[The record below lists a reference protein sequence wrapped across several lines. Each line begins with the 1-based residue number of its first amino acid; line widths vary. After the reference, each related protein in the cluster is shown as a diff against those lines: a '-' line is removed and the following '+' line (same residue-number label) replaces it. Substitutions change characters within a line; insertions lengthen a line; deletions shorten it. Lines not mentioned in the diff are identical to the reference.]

1 MKICLIDNYDS
12 FTFNVEH
19 QLLMLD
25 HEVDVIRN
33 DKISIDEISQLDY
46 DAFVI
51 GPGPSNPKN
60 AGISLELINYFYDK
74 KPILGICLG
83 HQCIGEVFGG
93 KIVIADKIMHGK
105 TSNLSHTKSSIFRN
119 IKEPYIA
126 MRYHSLVISEKS
138 VSDDLEILA
147 WCEDDDKKTIM
158 AVKHKTYPVV
168 GIQFHPCLLYTSPS
182 PRDLSTSRMPSSA

>member
-12 FTFNVEH
+12 FTFNIEH

-25 HEVDVIRN
+25 YEVDVIRN
-33 DKISIDEISQLDY
+33 DKISTDEISQLDY

-60 AGISLELINYFYDK
+60 AGISLDLINYFYDK

-105 TSNLSHTKSSIFRN
+105 TSNLSHTKSSIFQN

-126 MRYHSLVISEKS
+126 MRYHSLVISEES
-138 VSDDLEILA
+138 ISDDLEVLA

-168 GIQFHPCLLYTSPS
+168 GIQFHPESIFTEQGNKLLDNFFTLYG
-182 PRDLSTSRMPSSA
+182 

>member
-12 FTFNVEH
+12 FTFNVQH

-60 AGISLELINYFYDK
+60 AGISLELINYFYNK

-93 KIVIADKIMHGK
+93 NIVIANKIMHGK
-105 TSNLSHTKSSIFRN
+105 TSNLSHTKSSIFQN

-126 MRYHSLVISEKS
+126 MRYHSLVISEES
-138 VSDDLEILA
+138 VSDELEVLA
-147 WCEDDDKKTIM
+147 WCEDGNHKTIM

-168 GIQFHPCLLYTSPS
+168 GIQFHPESIFTEQGNKLLDNFFTLYG
-182 PRDLSTSRMPSSA
+182 

>member
-1 MKICLIDNYDS
+1 
-12 FTFNVEH
+12 
-19 QLLMLD
+19 MLD

-105 TSNLSHTKSSIFRN
+105 TQ
-119 IKEPYIA
+119 
-126 MRYHSLVISEKS
+126 
-138 VSDDLEILA
+138 ILA
-147 WCEDDDKKTIM
+147 TLNL
-158 AVKHKTYPVV
+158 
-168 GIQFHPCLLYTSPS
+168 QFFKI
-182 PRDLSTSRMPSSA
+182 

>member
-25 HEVDVIRN
+25 HEVEVIRN

-46 DAFVI
+46 DAFVV

-105 TSNLSHTKSSIFRN
+105 TSNLSHTKSSIFQN

-168 GIQFHPCLLYTSPS
+168 GIQFHPESIFTEQGNKLLDNFFTIYG
-182 PRDLSTSRMPSSA
+182 

>member
-12 FTFNVEH
+12 FTYNVEH

-25 HEVDVIRN
+25 HKVDVIRN

-105 TSNLSHTKSSIFRN
+105 TSNLSHTKSSIFQN

-168 GIQFHPCLLYTSPS
+168 GIQFHPESIFTEQGNKLLNNFFTLYG
-182 PRDLSTSRMPSSA
+182 

>member
-25 HEVDVIRN
+25 HEVDIIRN
-33 DKISIDEISQLDY
+33 DKISSEEISQLDY

-60 AGISLELINYFYDK
+60 AGISIELINYFYDK

-93 KIVIADKIMHGK
+93 NIVIANKIMHGK
-105 TSNLSHTKSSIFRN
+105 TSNLSHTKSSIFHN

-138 VSDDLEILA
+138 ISDDLEVLA

-168 GIQFHPCLLYTSPS
+168 GIQFHPESIFTEQGNKLVNNFFTLYG
-182 PRDLSTSRMPSSA
+182 

>member
-93 KIVIADKIMHGK
+93 NIVIANKIMHGK
-105 TSNLSHTKSSIFRN
+105 TSNLSHTKSSIFQN

-126 MRYHSLVISEKS
+126 MRYHSLVISEES

-147 WCEDDDKKTIM
+147 WCEDDNKKTIM

-168 GIQFHPCLLYTSPS
+168 GIQFHPESIFTEQGNKLLDNFFTLYG
-182 PRDLSTSRMPSSA
+182 

>member
-60 AGISLELINYFYDK
+60 AGISLDLINYFYDK

-105 TSNLSHTKSSIFRN
+105 TSNLSHTKSSIFLN

-168 GIQFHPCLLYTSPS
+168 GIQFHPESIFTEQGNKLLDNFFTLYG
-182 PRDLSTSRMPSSA
+182 

>member
-12 FTFNVEH
+12 FTYNVEH

-25 HEVDVIRN
+25 HKVDVIRN

-60 AGISLELINYFYDK
+60 AGISLELINYFYNK

-93 KIVIADKIMHGK
+93 KIVIANKIMHGK
-105 TSNLSHTKSSIFRN
+105 TSNLSHTKSSIFHN

-126 MRYHSLVISEKS
+126 MRYHSLVLSEKS
-138 VSDDLEILA
+138 ISDDLEVLA

-168 GIQFHPCLLYTSPS
+168 GIQFHPESIFTEQGNKLLDNFFTLYG
-182 PRDLSTSRMPSSA
+182 

>member
-12 FTFNVEH
+12 FTFNVDH

-105 TSNLSHTKSSIFRN
+105 TSNLSHTKSSIFQN

-168 GIQFHPCLLYTSPS
+168 GIQFHPESIFTEQGNKLLDNFFTLYG
-182 PRDLSTSRMPSSA
+182 

>member
-93 KIVIADKIMHGK
+93 NIVIANKIMHGK
-105 TSNLSHTKSSIFRN
+105 TSNLSHTKSSIFQN

-168 GIQFHPCLLYTSPS
+168 GIQFHPESIFTEQGNKLLDNFFTLYG
-182 PRDLSTSRMPSSA
+182 

>member
-1 MKICLIDNYDS
+1 MC
-12 FTFNVEH
+12 
-19 QLLMLD
+19 
-25 HEVDVIRN
+25 IR
-33 DKISIDEISQLDY
+33 DR
-46 DAFVI
+46 
-51 GPGPSNPKN
+51 
-60 AGISLELINYFYDK
+60 
-74 KPILGICLG
+74 
-83 HQCIGEVFGG
+83 CIGEVFGG

-105 TSNLSHTKSSIFRN
+105 TSNLSHTKSSIFQN

-168 GIQFHPCLLYTSPS
+168 GIQFHPESIFTEQGNKLLDNFFTLYG
-182 PRDLSTSRMPSSA
+182 

>member
-25 HEVDVIRN
+25 HEVEVIRN

-105 TSNLSHTKSSIFRN
+105 TSNLSHTKSSIFQN

-147 WCEDDDKKTIM
+147 WCEDGDKKTIM

-168 GIQFHPCLLYTSPS
+168 GIQFHPESIFTEQGNKLLDNFFTLYG
-182 PRDLSTSRMPSSA
+182 

>member
-33 DKISIDEISQLDY
+33 DKISSQEISQLDY

-83 HQCIGEVFGG
+83 HQCIGEAFGG
-93 KIVIADKIMHGK
+93 NIVIANKIMHGK
-105 TSNLSHTKSSIFRN
+105 TSNLSHTKSSIFQN

-126 MRYHSLVISEKS
+126 MRYHSLVISEES
-138 VSDDLEILA
+138 VSDDLEVLA
-147 WCEDDDKKTIM
+147 WCKDDNQKMIM

-168 GIQFHPCLLYTSPS
+168 GIQFHPESIFTEQGNKLLDNFFTLYG
-182 PRDLSTSRMPSSA
+182 

>member
-105 TSNLSHTKSSIFRN
+105 TSNLSHTKSSIFQN

-126 MRYHSLVISEKS
+126 MRYHSLVISEES
-138 VSDDLEILA
+138 VSDDLEVLA
-147 WCEDDDKKTIM
+147 WCEDDNQKMIM

-168 GIQFHPCLLYTSPS
+168 GIQFHPESIFTEQGNKLLDNFFTLYG
-182 PRDLSTSRMPSSA
+182 

>member
-105 TSNLSHTKSSIFRN
+105 TSNLSHTKTSIFQN

-168 GIQFHPCLLYTSPS
+168 GIQFHPESIFTEQGNKLLDNFFTLYG
-182 PRDLSTSRMPSSA
+182 

>member
-25 HEVDVIRN
+25 HKVDVIRN

-46 DAFVI
+46 DALVI

-105 TSNLSHTKSSIFRN
+105 TSNLSHTKSSIFQN

-168 GIQFHPCLLYTSPS
+168 GIQFHPESIFTEQGNKLLDNFFTLYG
-182 PRDLSTSRMPSSA
+182 

>member
-33 DKISIDEISQLDY
+33 DKISIDEISQLNY

-105 TSNLSHTKSSIFRN
+105 TSNLSHTKSSIFQN

-138 VSDDLEILA
+138 ISDDLEILA
-147 WCEDDDKKTIM
+147 WCEDGDKKTIM

-168 GIQFHPCLLYTSPS
+168 GIQFHPESIFTEQGNKLLDNFFTLYG
-182 PRDLSTSRMPSSA
+182 

>member
-105 TSNLSHTKSSIFRN
+105 TSNLSHTKSSIFQN

-147 WCEDDDKKTIM
+147 WCEDGDKKTIM

-168 GIQFHPCLLYTSPS
+168 GIQFHPESIFTEQGNKLLDNFFTLYG
-182 PRDLSTSRMPSSA
+182 

>member
-105 TSNLSHTKSSIFRN
+105 TSNLSHTKSSIFQN

-147 WCEDDDKKTIM
+147 WCEDDNKKTIM

-168 GIQFHPCLLYTSPS
+168 GIQFHPESIFTEQGNKLLDNFFTLYG
-182 PRDLSTSRMPSSA
+182 

>member
-1 MKICLIDNYDS
+1 MRICLIDNYDS
-12 FTFNVEH
+12 FTFNLEH

-33 DKISIDEISQLDY
+33 DVISVDGLSQLDY

-51 GPGPSNPKN
+51 GPGPSTPKN
-60 AGISLELINYFYDK
+60 AGISLELITHFYDK

-93 KIVIADKIMHGK
+93 NIVVANKIMHGK
-105 TSNLSHTKSSIFRN
+105 TSNLSHTRSSIFRN

-126 MRYHSLVISEKS
+126 MRYHSLVISDES
-138 VSDDLEILA
+138 VSDELEVIA
-147 WCEDDDKKTIM
+147 WCEDGNKKTIM

-168 GIQFHPCLLYTSPS
+168 GMQFHPESIFTEQGNKLLDNFFTLYG
-182 PRDLSTSRMPSSA
+182 

>member
-93 KIVIADKIMHGK
+93 KIVIANKIMHGK
-105 TSNLSHTKSSIFRN
+105 TSNLSHTKSSIFQN

-168 GIQFHPCLLYTSPS
+168 GIQFHPESIFTEQGNKLLDNFFTLYG
-182 PRDLSTSRMPSSA
+182 

>member
-25 HEVDVIRN
+25 HKVDVIRN

-105 TSNLSHTKSSIFRN
+105 TSNLSHTKSSIFQN

-168 GIQFHPCLLYTSPS
+168 GIQFHPESIFTEQGNKLLDNFFTLYG
-182 PRDLSTSRMPSSA
+182 

>member
-60 AGISLELINYFYDK
+60 AGISLELIDYFYDK

-105 TSNLSHTKSSIFRN
+105 TSNLSHTKSSIFQN

-168 GIQFHPCLLYTSPS
+168 GIQFHPESIFTEQGNKLLDNFFTLYG
-182 PRDLSTSRMPSSA
+182 

>member
-25 HEVDVIRN
+25 HEVDIIRN
-33 DKISIDEISQLDY
+33 DKISSEEISQLDY

-60 AGISLELINYFYDK
+60 AGISIELINYFYDK

-93 KIVIADKIMHGK
+93 NIVIANKIMHGK
-105 TSNLSHTKSSIFRN
+105 TSNLSHTKSSIFQN

-126 MRYHSLVISEKS
+126 MRYHSLVISEES
-138 VSDDLEILA
+138 VSDDLEVLA
-147 WCEDDDKKTIM
+147 WCEDDNQKMIM

-168 GIQFHPCLLYTSPS
+168 GIQFHPESIFTEQGNKLLDNFFTLYG
-182 PRDLSTSRMPSSA
+182 

>member
-60 AGISLELINYFYDK
+60 AGISLELINFFYDK

-105 TSNLSHTKSSIFRN
+105 TSNLSHTKSSIFQN

-168 GIQFHPCLLYTSPS
+168 GIQFHPESIFTEQGNKLLDNFFTLYG
-182 PRDLSTSRMPSSA
+182 

>member
-105 TSNLSHTKSSIFRN
+105 TSNLSHTKSSIFQN

-168 GIQFHPCLLYTSPS
+168 GIQFHPESIFTEQGNKLLDNFFTLYG
-182 PRDLSTSRMPSSA
+182 

>member
-93 KIVIADKIMHGK
+93 KIVIANKIMHGK
-105 TSNLSHTKSSIFRN
+105 TSNLSHTKSSIFQN

-126 MRYHSLVISEKS
+126 MRYHSLVISEES
-138 VSDDLEILA
+138 ISDELEVLA
-147 WCEDDDKKTIM
+147 WCEDDNKKTIM
-158 AVKHKTYPVV
+158 AVKHITYPVV
-168 GIQFHPCLLYTSPS
+168 GIQFHPESIFTEQGNKLLDNFFTLYG
-182 PRDLSTSRMPSSA
+182 

>member
-25 HEVDVIRN
+25 HEVDIIRN
-33 DKISIDEISQLDY
+33 DKISSEEISQLDY

-60 AGISLELINYFYDK
+60 AGISIELINYFYDK

-93 KIVIADKIMHGK
+93 NIVIANKIMHGK
-105 TSNLSHTKSSIFRN
+105 TSNLSHTKSSIFQN

-147 WCEDDDKKTIM
+147 WCEDDNKKTIM
-158 AVKHKTYPVV
+158 AVKHKH
-168 GIQFHPCLLYTSPS
+168 IRL
-182 PRDLSTSRMPSSA
+182 

>member
-1 MKICLIDNYDS
+1 MNICLIDNYDS

-25 HEVDVIRN
+25 HEVEVIRN

-93 KIVIADKIMHGK
+93 KIVIAEKIMHGK
-105 TSNLSHTKSSIFRN
+105 TSNLSHTKSSIFQN

-168 GIQFHPCLLYTSPS
+168 GIQFHPESIFTEQGNKLLDNFFTLYG
-182 PRDLSTSRMPSSA
+182 

>member
-33 DKISIDEISQLDY
+33 DKIYIDEISQLDY

-105 TSNLSHTKSSIFRN
+105 TSNLSHTKSSIFQN

-168 GIQFHPCLLYTSPS
+168 GIQFHPESIFTEQGNKLLDNFFTIYG
-182 PRDLSTSRMPSSA
+182 

>member
-19 QLLMLD
+19 QLLMLE

-105 TSNLSHTKSSIFRN
+105 TSNLSHTKSSIFQN

-147 WCEDDDKKTIM
+147 WCEDDNKKTIM

-168 GIQFHPCLLYTSPS
+168 GIQFHPESIFTEQGNKLLDNFFTLYG
-182 PRDLSTSRMPSSA
+182 

>member
-93 KIVIADKIMHGK
+93 NIVIANKIMHGK
-105 TSNLSHTKSSIFRN
+105 TSNLSHTKSSIFQN

-126 MRYHSLVISEKS
+126 MRYHSLVISEES
-138 VSDDLEILA
+138 VSDDLEVLA
-147 WCEDDDKKTIM
+147 WCEDDNQKMIM

-168 GIQFHPCLLYTSPS
+168 GIQFHPESIFTEQGNKLLDNFFTLYG
-182 PRDLSTSRMPSSA
+182 

>member
-33 DKISIDEISQLDY
+33 DKISIDEIFQLDY

-105 TSNLSHTKSSIFRN
+105 TSNLSHTKSSIFQN

-168 GIQFHPCLLYTSPS
+168 GIQFHPESIFTEQGNKLLDNFFTLYG
-182 PRDLSTSRMPSSA
+182 

>member
-25 HEVDVIRN
+25 YEVDVIRN

-105 TSNLSHTKSSIFRN
+105 TSNLSHTKSSIFQN

-126 MRYHSLVISEKS
+126 MRYHSLVISEES
-138 VSDDLEILA
+138 ISDELEVLA

-168 GIQFHPCLLYTSPS
+168 GIQFHPESIFTEQGNKLLDNFFTLYG
-182 PRDLSTSRMPSSA
+182 

>member
-33 DKISIDEISQLDY
+33 DKISIEEISQLDY

-60 AGISLELINYFYDK
+60 AGISIELINYFYDK

-83 HQCIGEVFGG
+83 HQCIGEVFGSN
-93 KIVIADKIMHGK
+93 IVIANKIMHGK
-105 TSNLSHTKSSIFRN
+105 TSNLSHTKSSIFQN

-168 GIQFHPCLLYTSPS
+168 GIQFHPESIFTEQGNKLLDNFFTLYG
-182 PRDLSTSRMPSSA
+182 

>member
-12 FTFNVEH
+12 FTYNVEH

-25 HEVDVIRN
+25 HKVDVIRN

-105 TSNLSHTKSSIFRN
+105 TSNLSHTKSSIFQN

-168 GIQFHPCLLYTSPS
+168 GIQFHPESIFTEQGNKLLDNFFTLYG
-182 PRDLSTSRMPSSA
+182 

>member
-25 HEVDVIRN
+25 HEVNVIRN
-33 DKISIDEISQLDY
+33 DKISINEISQLDY

-105 TSNLSHTKSSIFRN
+105 TSNLSHTKSSIFQN

-168 GIQFHPCLLYTSPS
+168 GIQFHPESIFTEQGNKLLDNFFTLYG
-182 PRDLSTSRMPSSA
+182 